1 MDARLRLGW
10 NRLLLG
16 DGRAMDD
23 IAGLLGESTPAHARY
38 LARLFRGTA
47 AERDRRHSE
56 AVIEYA
62 EARQVGPRFPT
73 GCVAFAHGLNLTGDL
88 PRAQA
93 VAAECLNLP
102 VDRDN
107 PDPWWLFRVGL
118 FDATEWLRA
127 EARRP

>member
-10 NRLLLG
+10 NHLLLG

-23 IAGLLGESTPAHARY
+23 IAGLLGESTPARARY

-88 PRAQA
+88 PHAQA

-107 PDPWWLFRVGL
+107 PDPWWLFRIGL